1 MKIMTY
7 PDVLCGDFGRHI
19 LSVKK
24 FVEWLEKQQIELP
37 TSPSFRDFDFV
48 QVEALL
54 RAIQKDVTDS
64 FSREVAADMLRLN
77 AELSKHEASAIA
89 PGFVLSSNAYGV
101 WRDKIRKAIEE
112 GQLELLDITTKL
124 KVSGLKKVLEQ
135 KGDSE
140 KQNRE
145 LFKQIEI
152 RAVEYI
158 QQQAKIDCFPSQLQI
173 GDYVASALRKEQLF
187 GTSGKPLKGSYIK
200 RHVLQP
206 AKISSQQYKQKS
218 TLTNRGK

>member
-7 PDVLCGDFGRHI
+7 PDVLCGDFGHHI

-24 FVEWLEKQQIELP
+24 FVEWLEKQQIELA

-77 AELSKHEASAIA
+77 TELSKHEASAIA

-124 KVSGLKKVLEQ
+124 KVKALPKLFEHKADLKK
-135 KGDSE
+135 E
-140 KQNRE
+140 KADY
-145 LFKQIEI
+145 FDQI
-152 RAVEYI
+152 AALATQYI
-158 QQQAKIDCFPSQLQI
+158 KQQAKQNCFPNQLQI
-173 GDYVASALRKEQLF
+173 GDYVASLLRHEKSF
-187 GTSGKPLKGSYIK
+187 GPLGKPLKGSTIK

-206 AKISSQQYKQKS
+206 RNISSQQSKLKS

>member
-7 PDVLCGDFGRHI
+7 PDVLCGDFGRQI

-37 TSPSFRDFDFV
+37 TSPSFLDFDFV

-77 AELSKHEASAIA
+77 PKLSKHEASAIA

-101 WRDKIRKAIEE
+101 WRDKIRKAIEL

-124 KVSGLKKVLEQ
+124 KVNASPKFSEVTVDLKNKKEEFIDL
-135 KGDSE
+135 
-140 KQNRE
+140 
-145 LFKQIEI
+145 IAT
-152 RAVEYI
+152 RAIEYI
-158 QQQAKIDCFPSQLQI
+158 EQQAKINCFPSQVQI
-173 GDYVASALRKEQLF
+173 GDHVARELRKEELF
-187 GTSGKPLKGSYIK
+187 GPLGKPWSGSSIK
-200 RHVLQP
+200 RHVLQLK
-206 AKISSQQYKQKS
+206 KISSQQFKQKS
-218 TLTNRGK
+218 TVTNRGK